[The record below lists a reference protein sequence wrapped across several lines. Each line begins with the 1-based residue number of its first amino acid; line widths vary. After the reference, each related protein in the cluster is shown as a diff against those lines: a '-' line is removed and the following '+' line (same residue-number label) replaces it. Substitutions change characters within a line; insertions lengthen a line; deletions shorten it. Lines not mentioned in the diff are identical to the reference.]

1 MTTERKRLPAHKCFS
16 PKTEGPQH
24 PEPDSPAPGASR
36 GPAPRSPHGTVPEAS
51 RTSLREGKCYD
62 SSQTVRTMINK
73 TDPGE
78 ESLRDQRAELTR
90 GSVLWARARRL
101 TVPRHG
107 PGHTAPTPRVHD
119 ADFERFCCVTHCLL
133 FFLTKTGKGHRA
145 GTRDCQ
151 VAHARVSADTR
162 AATTEDPTARGAR
175 PPPSGPRA
183 AGGWTRLTS
192 TLHASDFHVEQKKN
206 VSEVQPMA
214 PPTRAASLWGT
225 LGPAVGAEA
234 TEPAVTSGSRPRA
247 GPPGQGRDRRH
258 SGEGPYAEPAAG
270 PRLCRAGKASP

>member
-1 MTTERKRLPAHKCFS
+1 MTTERKRLPARKCFS

-119 ADFERFCCVTHCLL
+119 TDFERFCCVTHCLL

-162 AATTEDPTARGAR
+162 AATTEAPTAF
-175 PPPSGPRA
+175 RA
-183 AGGWTRLTS
+183 ACCRRLDLVNQYT
-192 TLHASDFHVEQKKN
+192 ARK
-206 VSEVQPMA
+206 
-214 PPTRAASLWGT
+214 
-225 LGPAVGAEA
+225 
-234 TEPAVTSGSRPRA
+234 
-247 GPPGQGRDRRH
+247 
-258 SGEGPYAEPAAG
+258 
-270 PRLCRAGKASP
+270 

>member
-133 FFLTKTGKGHRA
+133 FFFNKDRK
-145 GTRDCQ
+145 
-151 VAHARVSADTR
+151 
-162 AATTEDPTARGAR
+162 R
-175 PPPSGPRA
+175 PS
-183 AGGWTRLTS
+183 
-192 TLHASDFHVEQKKN
+192 
-206 VSEVQPMA
+206 
-214 PPTRAASLWGT
+214 
-225 LGPAVGAEA
+225 
-234 TEPAVTSGSRPRA
+234 
-247 GPPGQGRDRRH
+247 RRH
-258 SGEGPYAEPAAG
+258 SGLPGCPRACKHRHTRRHNRGPHRARGAAPAFRAACCRRLDSVNQYAA
-270 PRLCRAGKASP
+270 RK